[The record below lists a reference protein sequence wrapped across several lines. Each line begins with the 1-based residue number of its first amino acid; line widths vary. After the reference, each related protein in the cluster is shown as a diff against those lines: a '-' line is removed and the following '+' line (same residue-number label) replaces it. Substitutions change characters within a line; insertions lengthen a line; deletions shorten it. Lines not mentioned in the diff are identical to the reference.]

1 MGAFDD
7 APQPPAR
14 ILQRTQGTR
23 FVKRPEQRGPE
34 LLQLML
40 EDVVDGALAQRIE
53 GCMKRR
59 LAFHLPH
66 LDRKPGLAQGVDLQF
81 EIDSRVLDYDQV
93 EGLR

>member
-1 MGAFDD
+1 
-7 APQPPAR
+7 
-14 ILQRTQGTR
+14 
-23 FVKRPEQRGPE
+23 
-34 LLQLML
+34 
-40 EDVVDGALAQRIE
+40 
-53 GCMKRR
+53 MKRR